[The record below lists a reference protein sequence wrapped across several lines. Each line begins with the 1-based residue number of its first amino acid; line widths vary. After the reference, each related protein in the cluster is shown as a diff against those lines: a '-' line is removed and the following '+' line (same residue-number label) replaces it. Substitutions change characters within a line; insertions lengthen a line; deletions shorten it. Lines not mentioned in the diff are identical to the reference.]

1 MEFSVFREKISSVPL
16 TQSMPPKLR
25 TRFAM
30 IFWWIANFQEASK
43 GERIYIEGAKDEETG
58 CLLISGK
65 VSIQKEGE
73 ETEVVTAPDIL
84 GEIQQFTRSRERT
97 ATVEA
102 VEHCQLLTFTWW
114 DLATQCV
121 ALFELDERTV
131 LQEILEQYALGR
143 CAELFD
149 QAAKEAKD

>member
-1 MEFSVFREKISSVPL
+1 MEFSVFRERIADIPL
-16 TQSMPPKLR
+16 TQSLPAKLR
-25 TRFAM
+25 RRFAM
-30 IFWWIANFQEASK
+30 IFWWIASLQEVSK

-58 CLLISGK
+58 CLLIAGK

-84 GEIQQFTRSRERT
+84 GEIQQFTRTRERT

-114 DLATQCV
+114 DLASHCV
-121 ALFELDERTV
+121 ALFDIDERTI

-149 QAAKEAKD
+149 QAVLKSKG